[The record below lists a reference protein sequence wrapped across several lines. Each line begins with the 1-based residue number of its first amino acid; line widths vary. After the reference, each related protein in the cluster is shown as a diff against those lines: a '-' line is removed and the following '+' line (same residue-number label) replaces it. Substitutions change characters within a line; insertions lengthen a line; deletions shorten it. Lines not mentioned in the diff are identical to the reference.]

1 VTAPRRGDRGSLAP
15 AVAAMIVIL
24 FLLGGLIV
32 DGARAL
38 GARSRATAYAEEGAR
53 VVGQGV
59 TFDNGNFEIDPAAV
73 DENAEGYCAR
83 ISANDPTVDG
93 CTREL
98 DGGEIVYTVRVT
110 IEKGILGLVSPG
122 PMTFEGT
129 GRAIAEIGI
138 YEATGGSDERV
149 ELSPRYIDGNEV
161 MVNVK
166 PGAEAGCVH
175 GAVWTDA
182 PATFSPRPFRYIRMI
197 DHLSMGPWC
206 PRPPICPNPD
216 ELISLEHGTR
226 EDEITD
232 EMIRGDERW
241 SPEFVRCPTASS
253 LLYAVKPRPPGSESP
268 SGSASPSG
276 PASPSGTATP
286 STPAPPTPTTT
297 PTDGDTP

>member
-1 VTAPRRGDRGSLAP
+1 MRLRSGRGDRGSLAP

-24 FLLGGLIV
+24 FLLGGLII

-53 VVGQGV
+53 IVGQGV

-110 IEKGILGLVSPG
+110 IEKGMLGLVSPG
-122 PMTFEGT
+122 PMSFEGT

-138 YEATGGSDERV
+138 YEASGSSDEKV
-149 ELSPRYIDGNEV
+149 ELSPRFIDGNEV
-161 MVNVK
+161 RVNVT
-166 PGAEAGCVH
+166 PGAEVGCVN

-182 PATFSPRPFRYIRMI
+182 PPTFSPRPFRYIRMI

-206 PRPPICPNPD
+206 PRPPICPNQD
-216 ELISLEHGTR
+216 ELIRLEHGTR

-241 SPEFVRCPTASS
+241 SPEFLRCPTASS
-253 LLYAVKPRPPGSESP
+253 LLYAVKPRPSGSESASASESP
-268 SGSASPSG
+268 SGSATPSSPVPSS
-276 PASPSGTATP
+276 PAS
-286 STPAPPTPTTT
+286 TPTST